1 MTKVC
6 FYRDREGE
14 LTGFTARDHAGYA
27 EEGSDIVCAAVSALV
42 IHTVNAI
49 EQFTDDAYEGQQDEQ
64 HTEIRFRIKGKPG
77 EQAELFLRA
86 LEATLTDMQSNKSY
100 KDFIEVKYSE
110 V

>member
-14 LTGFTARDHAGYA
+14 LTGFTARDHAGYV
-27 EEGSDIVCAAVSALV
+27 EEGRDIVCAAVSALV
-42 IHTVNAI
+42 IHTVNSI
-49 EQFTDDAYEGQQDEQ
+49 EKFTDDVCEDRQDER
-64 HTEIRFRIKGKPG
+64 HTVISFQIKGKPG
-77 EQAELFLRA
+77 EQAELFLKA